1 MDLAARLLLHR
12 SVCSVPEITL
22 ELGSERW
29 TVLLLQAPPSQSLS
43 HLDRQVPKSKSQT
56 IRNSD
61 PSFLWRTDTRLQL
74 ASQASGEVRL
84 NCGSP
89 LCYAGPTGLHC
100 TALSL
105 LELESIREIQRSS
118 PWFACQV
125 PGLAR
130 PYSGVHRPMVLLF
143 IALSGQQHKA
153 RSCHCL
159 RCRHTIFQQYT
170 TENIQI
176 PAESYQAKC

>member
-1 MDLAARLLLHR
+1 VDSAPASRLLPR
-12 SVCSVPEITL
+12 
-22 ELGSERW
+22 
-29 TVLLLQAPPSQSLS
+29 SLS
-43 HLDRQVPKSKSQT
+43 DLDHQVPKSKSQT

-61 PSFLWRTDTRLQL
+61 PSFLRRTDTRLQI

-89 LCYAGPTGLHC
+89 LCYAGLTDLYC

-105 LELESIREIQRSS
+105 LELESIRETQRSS

-130 PYSGVHRPMVLLF
+130 PYIVPWCCCSSLYRDNNT
-143 IALSGQQHKA
+143 IA

-170 TENIQI
+170 TENIRI
-176 PAESYQAKC
+176 LAESYQAKC

>member
-12 SVCSVPEITL
+12 SVCSVPEINL

-43 HLDRQVPKSKSQT
+43 HLDRQVPQSKSQT

-61 PSFLWRTDTRLQL
+61 PSFLRRTDTRLQL

-89 LCYAGPTGLHC
+89 LCYAGLTDLHC

-105 LELESIREIQRSS
+105 LELESIRETQRSS
-118 PWFACQV
+118 F
-125 PGLAR
+125 GSRAR
-130 PYSGVHRPMVLLF
+130 YLGWRDPTSSHGAVVHRP
-143 IALSGQQHKA
+143 IG
-153 RSCHCL
+153 
-159 RCRHTIFQQYT
+159 T
-170 TENIQI
+170 TTQSRD
-176 PAESYQAKC
+176 PVTA